1 MLAEEVKEKVEKI
14 VKAHL
19 DTEADISGETLSDL
33 GINSIDALELLIEL
47 ENEFDIE
54 IPDEDLNA
62 DLFSSIEYLSNY
74 IFNVISNN

>member
-1 MLAEEVKEKVEKI
+1 MLAENVKVKVEQI

-19 DTEADISGETLSDL
+19 ETETDISGEALSDL

-62 DLFSSIEYLSNY
+62 DLFSSIDYLSNY
-74 IFNVISNN
+74 IYNVISNN

>member
-1 MLAEEVKEKVEKI
+1 MLEKEVKEKVENILKT
-14 VKAHL
+14 HL
-19 DTEADISGETLSDL
+19 DTEADIGGEPLSDL
-33 GINSIDALELLIEL
+33 GINSIDALELLIEI

-62 DLFSSIEYLSNY
+62 DLFSSVEYLSNY

>member
-1 MLAEEVKEKVEKI
+1 MLEKEVKEKVENILKT
-14 VKAHL
+14 HL
-19 DTEADISGETLSDL
+19 DTEADISGEPLSDL
-33 GINSIDALELLIEL
+33 GINSIDALELLIEI

-62 DLFSSIEYLSNY
+62 DLFSSVEYLSNY